1 LTLVET
7 RRQAPAAIM
16 RLRFTLP
23 AFLSL
28 LSGCAVGPTYHR
40 PDTQAPA
47 VLRGQAAPEDHSLA
61 DLAWWDL
68 YGDPTL
74 TALVKASLAHGYD
87 ARIAA
92 SRVEQA
98 RAIAME
104 ARGQMFPSIGYTG
117 GAYRGKN
124 TIAGSPNPSG
134 TGTTGDAFY
143 GYLGAAWEPDIWGRL
158 RRLDE
163 AARDQYLET
172 AEAQRGVLLS
182 LLSEVASDYF
192 QLLELDEELA
202 IAHQASDSF
211 GDSLRLFNQRLT
223 GGVASRLE
231 TASAAAA
238 QAAAAAQIPGLERQ
252 ITLTENQLDVL
263 LDRNPGPIERGA
275 PLSARTAA
283 PEVPAGIPSELLE
296 RRPDVRAAE
305 YAAKATNA
313 QIGATI
319 GGFLPRIGLSA
330 LFGGVSPN
338 LNDITLHRHELWSAG
353 AQLTGPIFQAGTLRG
368 EYLQAKAAWELAKL
382 QYEQTARSAFADAAN
397 ALVTRQ
403 KLGEVRVQQEKE
415 VSSYQ
420 EAVTV
425 ATQRYKAGQAD
436 YYELLQ
442 VQQELFPAEA
452 ALAQTR
458 RDELLSIVQLYKALG
473 GGWNLKDPAAW
484 QGAP

>member
-1 LTLVET
+1 
-7 RRQAPAAIM
+7 M

-23 AFLSL
+23 ALLSL

-40 PDTQAPA
+40 PDPQPPT
-47 VLRGQAAPEDHSLA
+47 VLRGQAAPEDHSVA

-68 YGDPTL
+68 YRDPTL
-74 TALVKASLAHGYD
+74 TALVRASLVNGFD

-92 SRVEQA
+92 TRVEQA

-104 ARGQMFPSIGYTG
+104 TNGQLFPSIGYAG

-124 TIAGSPNPSG
+124 SLEGTPNPAAN
-134 TGTTGDAFY
+134 GTTGDAFY

-163 AARDQYLET
+163 VARDQYLET
-172 AEAQRGVLLS
+172 EEARRGVMLS
-182 LLSEVASDYF
+182 LVAEVASDYF

-211 GDSLRLFNQRLT
+211 GASLQLFNQRLT

-231 TASAAAA
+231 TSSAAAA

-252 ITLTENQLDVL
+252 IAMTENQLGVL
-263 LDRNPGPIERGA
+263 LDRNPGPIERGT
-275 PLSARTAA
+275 PLSSHAAA

-305 YAAKATNA
+305 YAAQAANA

-319 GGFLPRIGLSA
+319 GSFLPRIGLSA
-330 LFGGVSPN
+330 LFGGVSPSLNN
-338 LNDITLHRHELWSAG
+338 LTLHRQELWSAG
-353 AQLTGPIFQAGTLRG
+353 AQVTGPIFQAGTLRG
-368 EYLQAKAAWELAKL
+368 EYLQTKAAWELAKL

-397 ALVTRQ
+397 ALITRQ
-403 KLGEVRVQQEKE
+403 KLAEVRVQQEQE

-420 EAVTV
+420 EAVKV

-442 VQQELFPAEA
+442 VQQELFPAEQ

-458 RDELLSIVQLYKALG
+458 RDELISIVQLYKALG

-484 QGAP
+484 VGTP